1 MSAPKSI
8 TTKIG
13 QSKRHSFLESL
24 FNVAV
29 GYGIALLSQILVFP
43 LFGIHIPLHD
53 NIIIGI
59 IFTVISICR
68 SYLLRRLFNWYHL
81 VRA

>member
-1 MSAPKSI
+1 MKNESLTK
-8 TTKIG
+8 KIG
-13 QSKRHSFLESL
+13 QSKKHSFAESL

-29 GYGIALLSQILVFP
+29 GYGIALASQILVFP

-53 NIIIGI
+53 NILIGI

-68 SYLLRRLFNWYHL
+68 SYALRRLFNWYHL
-81 VRA
+81 VRT